1 MRDTTKQGAA
11 FLHHGVLTAGQLAV
25 GASVSA
31 QVEPGIRQATALN
44 HSATHLLHAAMRGV
58 LGEHVEQKGSLV
70 ESSRLRF
77 DFSHFEAV
85 SREQLREIEQIV
97 NAQIRANSAVG
108 VEVTD
113 METAR
118 ARGAMALF
126 GEKYGDE
133 VRVLTMG
140 GDFSVELCG
149 GTHVGRTGDIGLF
162 RVTAES
168 GISAGVRRIEAVTGA
183 GALALFDEVDARNAQ
198 LARLLR
204 SGRDEVVSKV
214 EALVAAN
221 RTLEKE
227 VERLRAKLASGGG
240 GTDLGAAAVDVGG
253 LKVLAAQLEGADAKS
268 LRAAVDQWKQKL
280 GDAVVLFASVEE
292 GKVSLVA
299 GVSGAAAAQLKAGD
313 LVADIAARIGGK
325 GGGRADMAQ
334 GGGTDAAALPAA
346 LEALAGLVRGK
357 LGL

>member
-1 MRDTTKQGAA
+1 MRQ
-11 FLHHGVLTAGQLAV
+11 
-25 GASVSA
+25 
-31 QVEPGIRQATALN
+31 
-44 HSATHLLHAAMRGV
+44 V

-85 SREQLREIEQIV
+85 SREQIREIEQIV
-97 NAQIRANSAVG
+97 NAQIRANSDVG

-113 METAR
+113 MDTAR

-140 GDFSVELCG
+140 GGFSVELCG
-149 GTHVGRTGDIGLF
+149 GTHVSRTGDIGLF

-168 GISAGVRRIEAVTGA
+168 GISAGVRRIEAVTGE
-183 GALALFDEVDARNAQ
+183 GAIALFDEVDGRNAQ

-204 SGRDEVVSKV
+204 SGRDEVVAKV
-214 EALVAAN
+214 EALVSAN
-221 RTLEKE
+221 RALEKE

-240 GTDLGAAAVDVGG
+240 GTDLAAAAVDVGG
-253 LKVLAAQLEGADAKS
+253 IKVLAAELEGADAKS

-280 GDAVVLFASVEE
+280 GDAVVLLASVEE

-313 LVADIAARIGGK
+313 LVADIASRVGGK

-334 GGGTDAAALPAA
+334 GGGTDVAALPAA
-346 LEALAGLVRGK
+346 LQALQGVVRAR
-357 LGL
+357 LGA